1 MEENKVQ
8 GADLSLK
15 AWYIATTYSSHE
27 NKVAENIR
35 RRIESFNLTDKVFR
49 IIVAEE
55 KIITEDKNGKKKEKI
70 VNPYAG
76 YIFVEMIMT
85 DETWYMVRN
94 TPGVTGICGSSG
106 KGTKPIPVPYNEIQ
120 GVLTRCGIRDEE
132 MMSKYQVGDV
142 VSIINGTFAGSEGEI
157 VSVDKEAATIS
168 VSIMFFGRPQIIE
181 VDFAEVE
188 KAQ

>member
-1 MEENKVQ
+1 MEENKMS
-8 GADLSLK
+8 ADLKLK

-49 IIVAEE
+49 VIVAEE
-55 KIITEDKNGKKKEKI
+55 KIVTEGKDGKKKEKI

-106 KGTKPIPVPYNEIQ
+106 KGTKPIPVPNSEIQ
-120 GVLTRCGIRDEE
+120 SVLTRCGIRDEE
-132 MMSKYQVGDV
+132 MMSKFKAGDQI
-142 VSIINGTFAGSEGEI
+142 SIIGGTFAGNEGEI
-157 VSVDKEAATIS
+157 IAIDMEEAKATIS
-168 VSIMFFGRPQIIE
+168 MLFFGRLQQVDVDIADIE
-181 VDFAEVE
+181 KV
-188 KAQ
+188 Q